1 MKLDPQKAYRSFTFY
16 GITEM
21 RPKKPV
27 VANKHEKSKAEAS
40 VRASGT
46 SARRPK
52 QKKS

>member
-1 MKLDPQKAYRSFTFY
+1 MKLDPKKAYRSFTFY

-27 VANKHEKSKAEAS
+27 VAKKSAKGNAEAS